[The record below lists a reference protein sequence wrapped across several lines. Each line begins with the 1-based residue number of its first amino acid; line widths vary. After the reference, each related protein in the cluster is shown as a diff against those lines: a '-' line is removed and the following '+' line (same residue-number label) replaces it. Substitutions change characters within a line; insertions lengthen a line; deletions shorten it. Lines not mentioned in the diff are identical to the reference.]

1 MPRRWDAVHA
11 ADADL
16 ERRLAATTR
25 FQRLVHV
32 PTCGSTQDLA
42 AAEHGRP
49 PAVYWADHQTAGRG
63 RMQRNWHDE
72 PGTGLAVTFRF
83 AQPLPEPMALAAVA
97 PVCVAQSVEPFGG
110 RGVQL
115 KWPNDVLID
124 GKKLAG
130 VLIDAVGDGQY
141 AVGIGINV
149 NRVRFPREL
158 EATATSLALATGRF
172 CDRHGLLLAIA
183 QRLEAALG
191 MLARGDAAALTAE
204 FAARL
209 GLLGRRVLVDAG
221 ALHDGVLER
230 LDLRAIVLDG
240 GRNLPL
246 GLVRSLRA
254 AT

>member
-1 MPRRWDAVHA
+1 
-11 ADADL
+11 
-16 ERRLAATTR
+16 
-25 FQRLVHV
+25 
-32 PTCGSTQDLA
+32 
-42 AAEHGRP
+42 
-49 PAVYWADHQTAGRG
+49 QTAGRG
-63 RMQRNWHDE
+63 RMQRGWHDE

-172 CDRHGLLLAIA
+172 CDRHALLLTLA
-183 QRLEAALG
+183 QRLDSALAA
-191 MLARGDAAALTAE
+191 LARGDAAPLTAE

-209 GLLGRRVLVDAG
+209 GLVGRRVTVDAG
-221 ALHDGVLER
+221 GLHDGVLER
-230 LDLRAIVLDG
+230 LALRAVVL
-240 GRNLPL
+240 GRGPQPPP
-246 GLVRSLRA
+246 RPRRA
-254 AT
+254 